1 MEAELGIWIRQAEDR
16 WLDLLYSNAKRLF
29 RSNTLPSH
37 DHTHHMRVWNL
48 SKTLLREIATFN
60 SGIERSLVEGVLVAA
75 FFHDL
80 GMVSSTREDHGRLSR
95 EYCEQWFRDS
105 GCKHPGRFEEILRAI
120 ELHDRKEEKIY
131 ESFEPGRTPEILAI
145 LSVADDLE
153 ALGTI
158 GIYRYAEIYLRRDIP
173 LKELGRRVLSNASRR
188 FQKLEIACG
197 LCADLLDRF
206 REEYIEL
213 CEFYEQYQAQV
224 EQVPLA
230 EDARSGP
237 LGVINCIRTGDM
249 LTDQQ
254 GKELNEYLRKLDHE
268 LVQARL

>member
-37 DHTHHMRVWNL
+37 DHTHHMRVCNL
-48 SKTLLREIATFN
+48 SNTLLREIATFT
-60 SGIERSLVEGVLVAA
+60 SGIDGSLAEGVLIAA

-80 GMVSSTREDHGRLSR
+80 GMVSSTREDHGRLGR
-95 EYCEQWFRDS
+95 EYCEQWFRNS
-105 GCKHPGRFEEILRAI
+105 GHKHPGRFGEILRAI

-173 LKELGRRVLSNASRR
+173 LGELGSRVLSNASRR
-188 FQKLEIACG
+188 FQKLEIACA
-197 LCADLLDRF
+197 LCTVLLDRF

-224 EQVPLA
+224 EQEPVA
-230 EDARSGP
+230 EDVRSGP
-237 LGVINCIRTGDM
+237 LGVINYIRTRDI
-249 LTDQQ
+249 LTAQQ
-254 GKELNEYLRKLDHE
+254 GIELNEYLRKLDHE
-268 LVQARL
+268 LEQARL